1 MADADADILSYIT
14 TAQAFIASHVQ
25 LRSSG
30 EYGGFKVME
39 GQANHMAQRLKS
51 MSMDLTT
58 ATKCLA
64 LIREG
69 PWSPGQ
75 KESLADAVNSS
86 TMNHSLKGV
95 PTISRKSTQNLLS
108 LENFAIQSDY
118 DTLTSPEA
126 SKCSKVHVL
135 AKIMTRVKC
144 VNPSESTIRKA
155 VELLAKMRV
164 IDPNDS
170 SVLYSCVKDMKRYV
184 KFESASTQLISV
196 HLKDYP
202 IMPRDLPADHFH
214 AAYSTHPPVVME
226 IPEAQIPFHVPLRCT
241 NRKVRPDAVMVAQ
254 NSSPADMF
262 GQMMQMMQA
271 MANGGDGRRA
281 PNIRILQ
288 PGHRGIE
295 PGPAARG
302 APSFGSLL
310 DAASDSP
317 DRAAAAAAG
326 VAPQSHALESFAAT
340 EPGAAGRATEGY
352 QPALEIP
359 VLDISPAEQARLID
373 AASSR
378 TDASMAGGTDVKPAA
393 KGTPSAKAKAAGKG
407 KAAAKGKGKPAAKA
421 KSSTT
426 AKPVAKVQ
434 TKTKA
439 MSVGITRSADEVRKL
454 CKNKVPGMA
463 LRMKLAP
470 NGCPKCREKKAG
482 CFDSCWKYRLNL
494 KA

>member
-118 DTLTSPEA
+118 DTLTSSEA
-126 SKCSKVHVL
+126 SRCSKVQVL

-144 VNPSESTIRKA
+144 VNPSESTVRKA

-170 SVLYSCVKDMKRYV
+170 SVLYSCVKDVKRYV

-241 NRKVRPDAVMVAQ
+241 NRTVRPDAVMVAQ

-262 GQMMQMMQA
+262 GQMMQMMQT

-281 PNIRILQ
+281 PTIRILQ

-295 PGPAARG
+295 
-302 APSFGSLL
+302 
-310 DAASDSP
+310 P

-352 QPALEIP
+352 QPALEMP
-359 VLDISPAEQARLID
+359 VLGISPAEQARLID